1 MQSITLRQFLAAFT
15 FLAAPVFLIAGA
27 LFQPAFAKDE
37 MLVTVRKQSESIR
50 DVPISVA
57 AFATEDIKELGLKS
71 IEDIALLTPGF
82 SFTSAF
88 GRQPGSDRPAMRGI
102 STVQN
107 GVANASAVAYFVDGI
122 YLGGSPQST
131 ELSNLERVEVMRGPQ
146 AAQFGRGTYMG
157 AINYITRKPS
167 DVLEG
172 ELEAS
177 AGADGYAAGTGW
189 ISGPITDGLSF
200 YVGAGFDTFDGQ
212 YTNQANGEDVGGE
225 EAMNLTGKLFW
236 APTDN
241 VDVSFKL
248 GYQETDDDHFVIYL
262 QPRGLN
268 NCCFR
273 DAMAPRAREY
283 YQGKAVPDEN
293 NVNLATDLLDLAG
306 GSGAELERT
315 LAALSINWEINDR
328 MTLTS
333 LTGYVDDEVQ
343 TGLDSSYA
351 GYDPFS
357 FPPSFNGAFYMYDE
371 DEQSDFSQ
379 ELRLDFDITEGVHLT
394 FGGYYYEG
402 ETEEGVSLSINPNTL
417 AVGPNPFVSGRTMED
432 IENIAVF
439 GGVDWQ
445 INDRWN
451 VGLELRYAEDE
462 ISVKEVANDPV
473 TAPIEGCD
481 SRANLCKET
490 FESFT
495 PRLTALFRLN
505 DAVNLYAN
513 VAQGT
518 KPGDF
523 NSDVPDLPSG
533 DPDESLRAVDE
544 EEAWNYELGAKTLF
558 WDGRATVNVAGY
570 YVAVQDQQLTQVIEL
585 PGGFTT
591 SILQNVGETEV
602 WGIEFESSVNFTDEL
617 SASLTYAWTDSEI
630 TERISTD
637 EADLN
642 GSDGSFAQNQALG
655 NVAGKTSPRI
665 PENQLSMVVRYQRP
679 MGADGS
685 WYVTGNYAYEES
697 KYAQEHNL
705 IETGDR
711 SIVGLRAGII
721 MGQWELSV
729 WGKNIFDDD
738 TPVDVLRYIDRRSG
752 TLSYTPGASSS
763 PRGFAMTLPRQNQWG
778 ATVNYRFGG

>member
-1 MQSITLRQFLAAFT
+1 
-15 FLAAPVFLIAGA
+15 
-27 LFQPAFAKDE
+27 
-37 MLVTVRKQSESIR
+37 
-50 DVPISVA
+50 
-57 AFATEDIKELGLKS
+57 
-71 IEDIALLTPGF
+71 
-82 SFTSAF
+82 
-88 GRQPGSDRPAMRGI
+88 
-102 STVQN
+102 
-107 GVANASAVAYFVDGI
+107 
-122 YLGGSPQST
+122 
-131 ELSNLERVEVMRGPQ
+131 MRGPQ

-167 DVLEG
+167 DALEG
-172 ELEAS
+172 KLEAS
-177 AGADGYAAGTGW
+177 AGDDGYVAGTGW

-200 YVGAGFDTFDGQ
+200 FAGAGFDTFDGQ
-212 YTNQANGEDVGGE
+212 YTNQRNGEDVGGE
-225 EAMNLTGKLFW
+225 ETMNLTGKLFW

-273 DAMAPRAREY
+273 NDAAPRAREY
-283 YQGKAVPDEN
+283 YQGDAVPDEN
-293 NVNLATDLLDLAG
+293 DVNLVTDLLDLAG

-315 LAALSINWEINDR
+315 LAAMSINWEINDR

-351 GYDPFS
+351 GYDPIPFGS
-357 FPPSFNGAFYMYDE
+357 FRGAFYMYDE

-379 ELRLDFDITEGVHLT
+379 ELRLDFDITESVHLT

-402 ETEEGVSLSINPNTL
+402 ETEEGVSLSIDPVDL
-417 AVGPNPFVSGRTMED
+417 EVGPNPFIDSRTMED
-432 IENIAVF
+432 VENIAVF

-462 ISVKEVANDPV
+462 ITVKEVADDP
-473 TAPIEGCD
+473 ADPIEGCD
-481 SRANLCKET
+481 SRANLCNET

-513 VAQGT
+513 VAHGT

-523 NSDVPDLPSG
+523 NSDVPDLPG
-533 DPDESLRAVDE
+533 APGVPDETFRAVDE

-558 WDGRATVNVAGY
+558 WDGRASVNVAGY
-570 YVAVQDQQLTQVIEL
+570 YLDVQDQQLTQVIEL
-585 PGGFTT
+585 GGGLTT

-602 WGIEFESSVNFTDEL
+602 WGIEFESLVNFTDEL
-617 SASLTYAWTDSEI
+617 SAGLTYAWTDSEI

-642 GSDGSFAQNQALG
+642 GSDGSFADIQALG
-655 NVAGKTSPRI
+655 NVSGKTSPRI
-665 PENQLSMVVRYQRP
+665 PENQFSLFARYQRP

-685 WYVTGNYAYEES
+685 WYVMGNWAYEES
-697 KYAQEHNL
+697 KYSQEHNF

-752 TLSYTPGASSS
+752 TLPSCTTFPSAVECGGSSTS
-763 PRGFAMTLPRQNQWG
+763 PRGFAMTLPRQDQWG
-778 ATVNYRFGG
+778 ATVSYRFGG

>member
-1 MQSITLRQFLAAFT
+1 M
-15 FLAAPVFLIAGA
+15 
-27 LFQPAFAKDE
+27 
-37 MLVTVRKQSESIR
+37 
-50 DVPISVA
+50 
-57 AFATEDIKELGLKS
+57 
-71 IEDIALLTPGF
+71 
-82 SFTSAF
+82 
-88 GRQPGSDRPAMRGI
+88 
-102 STVQN
+102 
-107 GVANASAVAYFVDGI
+107 
-122 YLGGSPQST
+122 
-131 ELSNLERVEVMRGPQ
+131 
-146 AAQFGRGTYMG
+146 
-157 AINYITRKPS
+157 
-167 DVLEG
+167 
-172 ELEAS
+172 
-177 AGADGYAAGTGW
+177 
-189 ISGPITDGLSF
+189 
-200 YVGAGFDTFDGQ
+200 
-212 YTNQANGEDVGGE
+212 
-225 EAMNLTGKLFW
+225 
-236 APTDN
+236 
-241 VDVSFKL
+241 
-248 GYQETDDDHFVIYL
+248 
-262 QPRGLN
+262 
-268 NCCFR
+268 
-273 DAMAPRAREY
+273 
-283 YQGKAVPDEN
+283 
-293 NVNLATDLLDLAG
+293 
-306 GSGAELERT
+306 
-315 LAALSINWEINDR
+315 
-328 MTLTS
+328 
-333 LTGYVDDEVQ
+333 
-343 TGLDSSYA
+343 
-351 GYDPFS
+351 
-357 FPPSFNGAFYMYDE
+357 
-371 DEQSDFSQ
+371 
-379 ELRLDFDITEGVHLT
+379 
-394 FGGYYYEG
+394 
-402 ETEEGVSLSINPNTL
+402 SLSINPNTL